1 MKLKRKWFFLTC
13 IRQQT
18 GVEGDAVTQSSD
30 GTDQDSDRYEE
41 EDAQYSS
48 GVTGGAECDTT
59 GEGEMCEDSYG
70 ADTSGD
76 VYEEDSKDYTSDGDQ
91 EGDSNL
97 EECDSSRDG
106 QAMDERYKGNSFGFS
121 GMEDSHRLQEGE
133 LHQDSMGKMENE
145 GTFPGGTE
153 HAIFYLIREAIM
165 HR

>member
-1 MKLKRKWFFLTC
+1 
-13 IRQQT
+13 
-18 GVEGDAVTQSSD
+18 
-30 GTDQDSDRYEE
+30 
-41 EDAQYSS
+41 
-48 GVTGGAECDTT
+48 
-59 GEGEMCEDSYG
+59 MCEDSYG

-145 GTFPGGTE
+145 GTYPGGTE

-165 HR
+165 HQ